1 MKKFVLYN
9 PRLGAYISKLSYSR
23 RDKGYQIE
31 YTQSK
36 FGVRFWNSASSA
48 ESQAQRVFDWS
59 REVPLEVH
67 QIQ

>member
-9 PRLGAYISKLSYSR
+9 PRLGAYVSKLSYSR

-36 FGVRFWNSASSA
+36 FGVRF
-48 ESQAQRVFDWS
+48 
-59 REVPLEVH
+59 LE
-67 QIQ
+67 

>member
-1 MKKFVLYN
+1 MSQNFLIQEEIKGIRLSILKVNLEFV
-9 PRLGAYISKLSYSR
+9 
-23 RDKGYQIE
+23 
-31 YTQSK
+31 
-36 FGVRFWNSASSA
+36 FWNSASSA

>member
-1 MKKFVLYN
+1 MFQNYL
-9 PRLGAYISKLSYSR
+9 IQEEI
-23 RDKGYQIE
+23 KGYQIE

>member
-9 PRLGAYISKLSYSR
+9 PRIGAYVSQLSYSR
-23 RDKGYQIE
+23 RDKRYHIE

-59 REVPLEVH
+59 HDVLLEVH